1 MKKVFMLIAMALL
14 VNVTFAQTSFKANE
28 NLLASITTE
37 TPLII
42 DGVEWKA
49 ITQYLGKIQK
59 DQPIDV
65 KFELTNRNDSP
76 LLLKEV
82 KASCGCTGTDFTQEP
97 ILPGASTVITATYN
111 AKTEGVFN
119 KTVKVITNMSKEPL
133 VLKFNGE
140 VAAKKAK

>member
-1 MKKVFMLIAMALL
+1 MAMALI
-14 VNVTFAQTSFKANE
+14 VNVSLAQTSFKANE
-28 NLLASITTE
+28 NLLASITAE

-49 ITQYLGKIQK
+49 ITQDLGKIIK

-65 KFELTNRNDSP
+65 KFELTNRNETP

-82 KASCGCTGTDFTQEP
+82 KASCGCTGTNYSKEP
-97 ILPGASTVITATYN
+97 IMPGDRTVITATYN
-111 AKTEGVFN
+111 AKTEGVFH
-119 KTVKVITNMSKEPL
+119 KTVKVITNVSKAPL

-140 VAAKKAK
+140 VAVKKAK